1 MFSSWV
7 TLTSSQVLHSC
18 MWLVGNTWDN
28 VGIEHVPPWT
38 GQVENTFLPGQWRY
52 RTWPSLDSAGIKHG
66 PHGRNIALGNH
77 EMGGKPVSNF
87 CTTDTWVLCNVN
99 IIWLIYDSSQIE
111 RNR

>member
-1 MFSSWV
+1 
-7 TLTSSQVLHSC
+7 

-28 VGIEHVPPWT
+28 VGIEHV
-38 GQVENTFLPGQWRY
+38 LYLHCPGRNVF
-52 RTWPSLDSAGIKHG
+52 SLDSAGIKHG

-99 IIWLIYDSSQIE
+99 II
-111 RNR
+111 